1 MQLAWLLGGS
11 QTSARRGSMLDNSRI
26 AMAVSLVLWL
36 AICFIV
42 AAVGASASLQAG
54 TFYAELVRPNWAPPA
69 AVFGPI
75 WTMLYAMMA
84 IAAWLVWMRRQFRLA
99 RIALAFFMLQ
109 LILNALWSWLFFGW
123 NQGAL
128 SFVDIVFLWAV
139 IISTLVLFWRIRL
152 LAGLLLVPYLAWV
165 TFASAL
171 NYKMWQLNPSILT

>member
-1 MQLAWLLGGS
+1 MSRSVMGLSDQRAGPMRNSSRTTMALG
-11 QTSARRGSMLDNSRI
+11 
-26 AMAVSLVLWL
+26 LVLWL
-36 AICFIV
+36 AVCFLV

-69 AVFGPI
+69 AVFGPV
-75 WTMLYAMMA
+75 WTMLYAMMG

-99 RIALAFFMLQ
+99 RIALAFFVIQ

-128 SFVDIVFLWAV
+128 SFVDIVLLWALIV
-139 IISTLVLFWRIRL
+139 STLVLFWRIRL

-165 TFASAL
+165 SFASAL
-171 NYKMWQLNPSILT
+171 NYEVWQLNPSILT